1 MTIFAQKRA
10 SLFRDLLWPATAIQ
24 THEKRRPRRSALAC
38 VRLYESNEGRSFSRS
53 QSTDTD
59 GMAVGYVRREKTLFL
74 VVDDSL
80 FDDG

>member
-1 MTIFAQKRA
+1 V
-10 SLFRDLLWPATAIQ
+10 
-24 THEKRRPRRSALAC
+24 C
-38 VRLYESNEGRSFSRS
+38 VCVISKGASFSHP

-59 GMAVGYVRREKTLFL
+59 GMAIGYVRREKTLFL